1 MPKLPAS
8 VERETDFVLY
18 GHPAS
23 GNAWKAALIFALTDT
38 PFDFEYVDLFNGGT
52 RTPEYTAI
60 NRFQEIP
67 VLRHGDKTIVQSSVI
82 LTYMSGLTGKF
93 GPRDAEERW
102 RIAEWLAW
110 ENQRVL
116 AGPALVRYLRKFQK
130 PPADPAVLDFLV
142 PRAERAI
149 GQFAEAV
156 VDRPFLLGDRPTIAD
171 IACAGYL
178 FLLEDGGFDAKR
190 WPSIIDW
197 RARMS
202 ALKGWKSAEELL
214 PRPQA

>member
-1 MPKLPAS
+1 MPKSLEA

-38 PFDFEYVDLFNGGT
+38 PFDFEFVDIFKGGT
-52 RTPEYTAI
+52 RTPEFTAI

-67 VLRHGDKTIVQSSVI
+67 VLQHGEKTIIQSSVI
-82 LTYMSGLTGKF
+82 LTYMSGLTNKF

-102 RIAEWLAW
+102 RVAEWLAW
-110 ENQRVL
+110 ENQRLL

-130 PPADPAVLDFLV
+130 PEVDPAVINFLV

-149 GQFAEAV
+149 GQFADAV
-156 VDRPFLLGDRPTIAD
+156 ATKPFLLGDRPTIAD
-171 IACAGYL
+171 IACAGYI
-178 FLLEDGGFDAKR
+178 FMLEDGGFDAKR
-190 WPSIIDW
+190 WPSIPLW
-197 RARMS
+197 RERMS
-202 ALKGWKSAEELL
+202 TLKGWKSAEDLM
-214 PRPQA
+214 PAPG